1 MHCTAK
7 AAKTEDKMSYL
18 NEYTTLVND
27 TNDDIAKGKDI
38 PRQSLEF
45 YKMYFLAAIADELH
59 AMNITSKDIRNE
71 LKKRK

>member
-1 MHCTAK
+1 MG
-7 AAKTEDKMSYL
+7 YL
-18 NEYTTLVND
+18 SEYTALIND

-38 PRQSLEF
+38 PHKSIEF

-59 AMNITSKDIRNE
+59 TLNITLKDIRNE

>member
-1 MHCTAK
+1 
-7 AAKTEDKMSYL
+7 MSYI
-18 NEYTTLVND
+18 NEYTALLND
-27 TNDDIAKGKDI
+27 TNDDITKGKDI
-38 PRQSLEF
+38 PHESIEF

>member
-1 MHCTAK
+1 
-7 AAKTEDKMSYL
+7 MSYL
-18 NEYTTLVND
+18 NEYIALLND

-38 PRQSLEF
+38 PHRNIEF

-59 AMNITSKDIRNE
+59 TLNINSKDVRNE